1 MEAVTQAPNSHVRGC
16 AVERLTPAARAS
28 AVAVPAPRLSPWPAE
43 AQALCRVVIDQL
55 DFGIMIVG
63 RDGSVVLSNRAAERE
78 CNSATFVTVEAGRLR
93 ARPYLTLMQALEEAL
108 NGFRRLVS
116 LSADGEALPVMVV
129 PLVTRQTQRDALAM
143 VVFGRRRL
151 ADPIV
156 TDMYARSRHL
166 TGVQAAILRGLSE
179 GCLPRECSSK
189 AGVSLATVRSHLSA
203 AREKLGA
210 GSIDELLHIMGCLP
224 PTAPALY
231 SCN

>member
-1 MEAVTQAPNSHVRGC
+1 MQAVNQVPRTSGRC
-16 AVERLTPAARAS
+16 ANERTGPANLA
-28 AVAVPAPRLSPWPAE
+28 AVAVPPPRLAAWPAE
-43 AQALCRVVIDQL
+43 AQALCRIVIDQL

-63 RDGSVVLSNRAAERE
+63 RDGSVVLCNRAAERE
-78 CNSATFVTVEAGRLR
+78 CGSGTFVTVEAGRLQ
-93 ARPYLTLMQALEEAL
+93 ARPHLTLMQALEEAFD
-108 NGFRRLVS
+108 GFRRLVS
-116 LSADGEALPVMVV
+116 LAADGEVLQVMVV
-129 PLVTRQTQRDALAM
+129 PLVTRQAHRDPLAM

-156 TDMYARSRHL
+156 TDMYARARRL
-166 TGVQAAILRGLSE
+166 TGAEAAILRGLSE
-179 GCLPRECSSK
+179 GCSPKECSTK
-189 AGVSLATVRSHLSA
+189 GGVSLATVRSHLSA